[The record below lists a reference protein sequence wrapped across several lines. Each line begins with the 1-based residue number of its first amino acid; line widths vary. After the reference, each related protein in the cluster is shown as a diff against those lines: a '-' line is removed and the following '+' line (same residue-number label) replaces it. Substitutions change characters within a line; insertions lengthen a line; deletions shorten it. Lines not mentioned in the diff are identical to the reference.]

1 MAIMGP
7 NGAGKS
13 TVAGLAGGPVAMA
26 FVVICCSLRCCHAVA
41 MVALLVL
48 HFFGS
53 GAFGLVVVAIAAA
66 DGGRSQP
73 IYELQEAKQA
83 TRTRNTMKY

>member
-1 MAIMGP
+1 
-7 NGAGKS
+7 
-13 TVAGLAGGPVAMA
+13 
-26 FVVICCSLRCCHAVA
+26 
-41 MVALLVL
+41 MVALLAL

-53 GAFGLVVVAIAAA
+53 GAFRLVVVAIAAA